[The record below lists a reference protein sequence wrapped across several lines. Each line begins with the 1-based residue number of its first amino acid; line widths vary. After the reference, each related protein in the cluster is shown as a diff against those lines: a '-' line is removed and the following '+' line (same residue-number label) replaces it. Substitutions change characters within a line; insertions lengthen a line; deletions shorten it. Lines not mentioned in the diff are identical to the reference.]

1 MKFIPLTIRESKI
14 WRSLRSRK
22 HGLAALTDQVI
33 MNFNFWVSLRSNHT
47 PVLIYQMGKVGS
59 SSLYFSLR
67 NYCPV
72 VIHCHRWEEDYPD
85 WRVRQLYKMICLEKK
100 QVPLKIIS
108 LTREPISR
116 NISGFFQTFE
126 HRTGVPYAQH
136 NFAFEEIIEIF
147 LSRYDH
153 DKCFSWFNEKILNVF
168 GINVY
173 GTPFPESGIATY
185 KKGKIELLVMRSE
198 ISDEQKIKTV
208 EKFLGI
214 TNFQLK
220 NKNIGA
226 KKEYAET
233 YKLFKEQVQLP
244 LDYIN
249 KMCDSQYFNHF
260 YSQEE
265 VESVRKKWLD
275 RIT

>member
-59 SSLYFSLR
+59 SSLYSSLR

-72 VIHCHRWEEDYPD
+72 VIQCHRLGEDNRD
-85 WRVRQLYKMICLEKK
+85 WRVRQLYKMVFLEKK
-100 QVPLKIIS
+100 QLPMKIIS
-108 LTREPISR
+108 LTREPIGR
-116 NISGFFQTFE
+116 NISDFFQNFQ
-126 HRTGVPYAQH
+126 RDTGVPYEQNNFSLEDLREKFLNNHSYH
-136 NFAFEEIIEIF
+136 NCISWYINNIVNF
-147 LSRYDH
+147 LNID
-153 DKCFSWFNEKILNVF
+153 
-168 GINVY
+168 VY

-185 KKGKIELLVMRSE
+185 KNDKIELLVMRSE
-198 ISDEQKIKTV
+198 ISDEQKIEGV

-214 TNFQLK
+214 ANFQL
-220 NKNIGA
+220 NNSNIGA

>member
-1 MKFIPLTIRESKI
+1 MKFIPLTIRESKT

-33 MNFNFWVSLRSNHT
+33 MNFNFWVGLRSNHT
-47 PVLIYQMGKVGS
+47 HVLIYQMGKVGS
-59 SSLYFSLR
+59 SSLYSSLR

-72 VIHCHRWEEDYPD
+72 VIQCHRLGEDDRD
-85 WRVRQLYKMICLEKK
+85 WRVRQLYKMVFLEKK
-100 QVPLKIIS
+100 QLPMKIIS

-116 NISGFFQTFE
+116 NISDFFQNFQ
-126 HRTGVPYAQH
+126 RDTGVPYEQNNFSLEDLREKFLNNHFSH
-136 NFAFEEIIEIF
+136 NCI
-147 LSRYDH
+147 
-153 DKCFSWFNEKILNVF
+153 SWYTNNIVNLLN
-168 GINVY
+168 IDVY

-185 KKGKIELLVMRSE
+185 KNDKIELLVMRSE
-198 ISDEQKIKTV
+198 ISDEQKIEAV

-214 TNFQLK
+214 ANFQL
-220 NKNIGA
+220 NNSNIGA

-233 YKLFKEQVQLP
+233 YKFFKKQVQLP

-249 KMCDSQYFNHF
+249 KMCDSQYFQHF
-260 YSQEE
+260 YSKEE
-265 VESVRKKWLD
+265 VESVRKKWID